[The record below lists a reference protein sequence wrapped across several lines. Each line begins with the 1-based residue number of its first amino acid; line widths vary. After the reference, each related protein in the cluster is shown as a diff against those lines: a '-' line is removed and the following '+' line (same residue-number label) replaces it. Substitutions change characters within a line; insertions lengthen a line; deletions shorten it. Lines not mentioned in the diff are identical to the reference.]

1 MKPTTFS
8 RHVGIAILT
17 AGFIA
22 VVGAQPRTQ
31 SPSDFKYYFPSG
43 PAADDASEH
52 YTQLG
57 DGNPCGLQAQATL
70 DIVNKSRDKTLRV
83 HLNRTF
89 YLVIDA
95 TTARALREPPR
106 GARAR
111 YVQDFEIPP
120 KTTQHVGCTK
130 WFDAKN
136 DIPYLIAYSAEIHFG
151 PIHFEYLAPKPP
163 AQPGIPRAIP
173 PAFPEPAPPP
183 PPPPPDKSTGK
194 AN

>member
-1 MKPTTFS
+1 MS
-8 RHVGIAILT
+8 GIAILT

-83 HLNRTF
+83 HLNRSF

-120 KTTQHVGCTK
+120 KTTQHETTG
-130 WFDAKN
+130 
-136 DIPYLIAYSAEIHFG
+136 
-151 PIHFEYLAPKPP
+151 
-163 AQPGIPRAIP
+163 
-173 PAFPEPAPPP
+173 
-183 PPPPPDKSTGK
+183 STGNSTGNSTGISR
-194 AN
+194 ASTATTATAARQVHR